1 MFNSLK
7 KSSLLPAVRRW
18 DSMFDSVFG
27 KLDLLPGEELRPELE
42 DYIHP
47 EIEVTDQAV
56 TVKIAL
62 PGYCKNDIHVE
73 IEHDLLHVHAEHN
86 GNCSGDCKGK
96 KLLRSE
102 RIHSEVSQTVR
113 LPGNIT
119 AQHASAVCSDGIL
132 TVSIPRE
139 NKHCTASRK
148 IEIK

>member
-1 MFNSLK
+1 MFSSHK

-18 DSMFDSVFG
+18 DSIFDSVFG

-42 DYIHP
+42 EYIHP
-47 EIEVTDQAV
+47 EIEATEQAV

-86 GNCSGDCKGK
+86 GNCSCDCKGK
-96 KLLRSE
+96 KVLRSE
-102 RIHSEVSQTVR
+102 RIHSEISQTVR

-119 AQHASAVCSDGIL
+119 TQHASAVCSDGIL

-139 NKHCTASRK
+139 NNHCTASRK